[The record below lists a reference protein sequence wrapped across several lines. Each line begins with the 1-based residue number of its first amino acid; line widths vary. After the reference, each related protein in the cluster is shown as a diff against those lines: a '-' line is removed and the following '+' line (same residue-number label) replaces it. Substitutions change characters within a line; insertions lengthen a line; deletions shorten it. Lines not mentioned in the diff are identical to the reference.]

1 VIFVEGIAGLFIGPH
16 DLFEKVPVDPV
27 LSGLI
32 DALDQ
37 LLHIRPAVG
46 IQSDARI
53 LGWCRRIRAR
63 NLLVLVRSLFS
74 ATAASPCR
82 LNYIAVSFPE
92 RYACSPAWVLPS
104 KKQQR
109 MPASFKRCAARSPAS
124 RQITTSTF
132 RSLSYG

>member
-53 LGWCRRIRAR
+53 LGVVPQDPGEKFAGSGALLIFCHRCLPLPAELYRGQFSRKIRLQPPPGCSR
-63 NLLVLVRSLFS
+63 QRSS
-74 ATAASPCR
+74 SECPPPSR
-82 LNYIAVSFPE
+82 G
-92 RYACSPAWVLPS
+92 VLP
-104 KKQQR
+104 
-109 MPASFKRCAARSPAS
+109 AAPPPGRSPHPPS
-124 RQITTSTF
+124 G
-132 RSLSYG
+132 L